1 MKTIK
6 RIAALAVI
14 MAATST
20 LHAAGCRTQ
29 YLNYV
34 DVCANYTSGFREQG
48 CYLDAAVEYVSCV
61 GRAATT

>member
-6 RIAALAVI
+6 RIAALAIIV
-14 MAATST
+14 AATST
-20 LHAAGCRTQ
+20 LHAGCRTQ

-34 DVCANYTSGFREQG
+34 DVCANHTSGFREQG
-48 CYLDAAVEYVSCV
+48 CYLDAAVEYVACV